1 MNWNKIKVLL
11 FKEIKGVVRD
21 RKTFMMMVIFPLVF
35 LPVLIGGITYFQ
47 MKTMQGNME
56 EIVPVYIEGREYATG
71 LVDYLKSSGDYKIVD
86 QPEKEIAPALQDGE
100 IALYLKIEPAFHQKI
115 IAGNSGEI
123 KLFYNNT
130 NTLSDSSSKRIS
142 QLIAGYTA
150 QIVEQRLKGL
160 QLNPHFIEP
169 VKLELVNTA
178 TEQEKSGRFLGMMI
192 PYFVIISIF
201 IGAMNIGINITSGEK
216 EKETL
221 STLLVT
227 QLTRSEI
234 VIGKLL
240 TLIILSTFSAILN
253 IVGIVLAY
261 QFVFSSVGS
270 GMELVIDLS
279 ANTLFKLGGLFVL
292 LAFIVSGI
300 IILAGSFARN
310 IKEGNSYVM
319 PIYMV
324 VILIGVLSM
333 SGAFQPAGFI
343 YYLPIV
349 NIIFLL
355 QDIFMLQANLLHL
368 WITII
373 TSLLFGGLISYL
385 SVKLFQREEII
396 FRT

>member
-86 QPEKEIAPALQDGE
+86 QPKKEITPALQDGE

-115 IAGNSGEI
+115 IAGNSGAI

-130 NTLSDSSSKRIS
+130 NTLSDSSSKRMS

-160 QLNPHFIEP
+160 QLSPHFIKP

-270 GMELVIDLS
+270 GMELVIALS

-355 QDIFMLQANLLHL
+355 QDIFMLQANLLNL

-373 TSLLFGGLISYL
+373 TSLLFGGIISYL

>member
-21 RKTFMMMVIFPLVF
+21 RKTFMMMVILPLVF

-47 MKTMQGNME
+47 MRTVQGSME

-130 NTLSDSSSKRIS
+130 NTLSDSSSKRIA

-160 QLNPHFIEP
+160 QLGPHFIEP

-178 TEQEKSGRFLGMMI
+178 TEQEKSGRFLGRMI
-192 PYFVIISIF
+192 PYFAIISIF

-261 QFVFSSVGS
+261 QFVFSSGGS
-270 GMELVIDLS
+270 GMELVIGLS

-310 IKEGNSYVM
+310 IKEGNSYVI
-319 PIYMV
+319 PVYMG
-324 VILIGVLSM
+324 VILIGALSM

>member
-71 LVDYLKSSGDYKIVD
+71 LVGYLKSSGDYKIVD
-86 QPEKEIAPALQDGE
+86 QPEKDIAPALQDGE

-130 NTLSDSSSKRIS
+130 NTLSDSSSKRIL

-160 QLNPHFIEP
+160 QLSPYFIEP

-234 VIGKLL
+234 VVGKLL

-373 TSLLFGGLISYL
+373 TSLVFGGLISYL